1 MGPTASLVVLLVVDG
16 TSEVDF
22 TKLALQMS
30 AWNGDGDVH
39 GGNRDNDDMRCY
51 AYVMEGGI
59 CVRSNTLVTYCE
71 ANRQVG

>member
-1 MGPTASLVVLLVVDG
+1 MGLAASLVVLLVDG
-16 TSEVDF
+16 TSEVNF

-30 AWNGDGDVH
+30 ACNGDGDVH
-39 GGNRDNDDMRCY
+39 GGCHDNDDMRCY